1 MTPYETAVLLAAR
14 GLIAVPLYPVGPD
27 GLCTCGWASCEG
39 RHVRHH
45 AGKHVRP
52 VPGFGAAAPPLSWW
66 RHQADTPAGIDR
78 RASRVVTA
86 EDDGDLAAWARAERM
101 PLPPTFTLASP
112 RRRLRLFYRLPE
124 GFGPAR
130 SMVQV
135 DGWQVDIIAWV
146 SAPGPGVRNSEGE
159 YRLVRDVPVAPR
171 RRRCWRTWRTTAT
184 GRAPRSGRE
193 TGACCWRQPSAVRDG
208 SGRRGTGT
216 RVADAR
222 RRLRHRA
229 PRCPVQA
236 AGRSAPSPVT
246 LTAWRGSGMPGQSPD
261 VRRIS

>member
-159 YRLVRDVPVAPR
+159 YRLVRDVPVAPAPAPLLAYMADYRHRPGAPVRPGDGRLLLAAAIR
-171 RRRCWRTWRTTAT
+171 R
-184 GRAPRSGRE
+184 
-193 TGACCWRQPSAVRDG
+193 
-208 SGRRGTGT
+208 
-216 RVADAR
+216 AR
-222 RRLRHRA
+222 RQR
-229 PRCPVQA
+229 P
-236 AGRSAPSPVT
+236 AGD
-246 LTAWRGSGMPGQSPD
+246 GH
-261 VRRIS
+261 